1 MASKLKELQ
10 ITSVDFVERGANP
23 DAYLCLY
30 KGFPKKEEK
39 RRVNANMYE
48 DFKEEEGTYF
58 KSTQRLLQE
67 MEHQEALHGGGSV
80 VKGGVSV
87 LRKAFE
93 ELQALKKSQEE
104 EIFNLKKGM
113 ELERLELFCKKFQQ
127 LGKDP
132 KALAEHLYRLQSFGA
147 DVYEEFVQILEES
160 LGFFQESGILREIG
174 VTGSGSSSEHILTGQ
189 AKGFGGYSPA
199 SLVETWEKNP
209 DMAAKYE
216 SDYRKGRF
224 V

>member
-23 DAYLCLY
+23 DAYLCLF
-30 KGFPKKEEK
+30 KGVPKKEEGGG
-39 RRVNANMYE
+39 VNANMYE
-48 DFKEEEGTYF
+48 DFKEEGTYF
-58 KSTQRLLQE
+58 KSSQRLLQE
-67 MEHQEALHGGGSV
+67 MEHWEVLHGGDSV
-80 VKGGVSV
+80 VKGGVSA
-87 LRKAFE
+87 LRNAFE
-93 ELQALKKSQEE
+93 ELEALKKSQEE
-104 EIFNLKKGM
+104 EIYNLKKGM

-160 LGFFQESGILREIG
+160 LGFFQQSGILGEIG
-174 VTGSGSSSEHILTGQ
+174 ATGSGSSSESVLTGQ

-216 SDYRKGRF
+216 ADYRKGRF